1 MSAIEDIDYRKL
13 QFDEDNPRLPENL
26 RGAAPEE
33 LARYYYENTVV
44 SDLVQSMAESGF
56 FPHEPMIVTPKG
68 RKKFTVV
75 EGNRRLTALY
85 IIHDQP
91 EAENLPAP
99 DPELKAEQIS
109 RLDKIPCLVSDD
121 REAIRKFVAFRHI
134 SGPLTWD
141 PEAKARFLVE
151 EIDRAV
157 AQAIPEPFQFVARA
171 VGSKLQAVRASYV
184 AIKLLWLARD
194 EAGFDIAQIQS
205 SRFGVWLRLMSSP
218 DFRSYINFEPSNDY
232 ETLQNALKQVNLERL
247 TEVLGDL
254 KAAPDVLPLLRDSR
268 DATSYGRVLMNEAA
282 RKILRET
289 GDLDAAKT
297 VIDRQRL
304 PDRLRAE
311 ARRVDALGSEVKI
324 AKYSKDLEQA
334 ARQLATS
341 ASAVLKLAKPDE
353 V

>member
-1 MSAIEDIDYRKL
+1 MSPIEDVDYRKL
-13 QFDEDNPRLPENL
+13 QVDDENPRLPERL
-26 RGAAPEE
+26 RGAPPEE
-33 LARYYYENTVV
+33 LAKFYYEHAVV

-56 FPHEPMIVTPKG
+56 FPHEPMIVTPKA
-68 RKKFTVV
+68 RNKFTVV
-75 EGNRRLTALY
+75 EGNRRLAALC
-85 IIHDQP
+85 IIHGRP
-91 EAENLPAP
+91 EAEDLPAP
-99 DPELKAEQIS
+99 DPELKPGQIK

-157 AQAIPEPFQFVARA
+157 EQKTPEPFQFVARA
-171 VGSKLQAVRASYV
+171 VGSKLQAVRSSYV
-184 AIKLLWLARD
+184 AMKLLWVARD

-218 DFRSYINFEPSNDY
+218 DFRAYVNFEPSNDH
-232 ETLQNALKQVNLERL
+232 EKLQGALNQVNLGHL
-247 TEVLGDL
+247 NEVLGDL
-254 KAAPDVLPLLRDSR
+254 KAAPDVLPILRDSR
-268 DATSYGRVLMNEAA
+268 DATNYGRVLMNEAA

-334 ARQLATS
+334 AKQLATS
-341 ASAVLKLAKPDE
+341 AAAVLKLAKPDE

>member
-1 MSAIEDIDYRKL
+1 
-13 QFDEDNPRLPENL
+13 
-26 RGAAPEE
+26 
-33 LARYYYENTVV
+33 V
-44 SDLVQSMAESGF
+44 SE
-56 FPHEPMIVTPKG
+56 
-68 RKKFTVV
+68 
-75 EGNRRLTALY
+75 
-85 IIHDQP
+85 
-91 EAENLPAP
+91 
-99 DPELKAEQIS
+99 
-109 RLDKIPCLVSDD
+109 D

-157 AQAIPEPFQFVARA
+157 TSGIAEPFQFVARA
-171 VGSKLQAVRASYV
+171 VGSKLQAIRASYV
-184 AIKLLWLARD
+184 AIKLLWFARD
-194 EAGFDIAQIQS
+194 EGGFDIAQIQS

-218 DFRSYINFEPSNDY
+218 DFRTYINLKLSNDHQK
-232 ETLQNALKQVNLERL
+232 LQAAIREVNVERL

-254 KAAPDVLPLLRDSR
+254 KAPPDVLPVLRDSR
-268 DATSYGRVLMNEAA
+268 DATSYGRVLMNDAA

-324 AKYSKDLEQA
+324 AQYSKDLEQA

-341 ASAVLKLAKPDE
+341 AQAVLKLAKPDE
-353 V
+353 A